1 MMGIFVF
8 SSFAQTTKELE
19 VSNAEKFSTSS
30 GVLMKK
36 DYLDVGNI
44 NKVKVQVVNFQ
55 DLTSDKSTSAIM
67 FECEVTSR
75 YTTDTKQALLDVDE
89 IDGLIKSIKIMQ
101 DKIFPTNS
109 ENYTEV
115 IYRSR
120 GGFEAGCYW
129 KKGKWTTYLKLEK
142 YDSKSYVF
150 LNQKDFTTLY
160 SLLEQAKGKL

>member
-1 MMGIFVF
+1 MVMMMGTFVF
-8 SSFAQTTKELE
+8 SSLAQTTKELE

-75 YTTDTKQALLDVDE
+75 YTTDTKQAMLDVDE

-101 DKIFPTNS
+101 DKIFP
-109 ENYTEV
+109 
-115 IYRSR
+115 
-120 GGFEAGCYW
+120 
-129 KKGKWTTYLKLEK
+129 
-142 YDSKSYVF
+142 
-150 LNQKDFTTLY
+150 
-160 SLLEQAKGKL
+160 AK